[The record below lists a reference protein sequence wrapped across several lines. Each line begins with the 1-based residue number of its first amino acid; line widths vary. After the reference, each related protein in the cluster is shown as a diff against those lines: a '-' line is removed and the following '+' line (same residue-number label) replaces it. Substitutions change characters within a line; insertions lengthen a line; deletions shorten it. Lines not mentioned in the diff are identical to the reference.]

1 MAAASCGVDLRAR
14 ASVASA
20 AKSVVA
26 RTSASVE
33 VEESDADTDNRG
45 SDAGVVELAL
55 SSEAVAGPS
64 SRHGP
69 RSKSKLL
76 DTRKRVDAKLVA
88 GMEAWAQLANQ
99 VRTPPPK
106 KRRKRKKG

>member
-14 ASVASA
+14 ASVAGA

-76 DTRKRVDAKLVA
+76 DMRKRVDAKFVA
-88 GMEAWAQLANQ
+88 GMEARAQLANQ